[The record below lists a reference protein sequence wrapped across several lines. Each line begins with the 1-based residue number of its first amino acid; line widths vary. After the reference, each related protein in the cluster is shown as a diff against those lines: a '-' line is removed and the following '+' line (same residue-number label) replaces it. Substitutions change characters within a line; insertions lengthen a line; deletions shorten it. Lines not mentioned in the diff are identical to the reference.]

1 MVETSGNETSSYGA
15 AMEEGEM
22 AFVDKNMDGAVV
34 YTGKVPVEGET
45 VFVSYKKTL
54 KESE

>member
-45 VFVSYKKTL
+45 VFVSYKKNP
-54 KESE
+54 KRI